1 MRKKYW
7 GSWPDRNFL
16 KTEIKKWDGRKGVYG
31 MSDKLDY
38 RKVESKMISDG
49 KFPTAIESEYRVHF
63 NEQAHETMKQHAS
76 TTNEVELCG
85 VLVGEVKR
93 DSNGPFL
100 LVHATI
106 EGKNSNNHGAQVTFT
121 HQTWDYINEV
131 KDKQYANLKIVGWY
145 HTHPGFG
152 IFLSKMDL
160 FIQENV
166 FNLPFQVAVVL
177 ETKKNQIGC
186 FSWVDGKCVPISRY
200 WVGSQELKL
209 TTGVVEEV
217 EEPAMHSAAGAP
229 AADRRTDYGGDN
241 YPDSRSGFSMLTLLS
256 LIIFFVCGVM
266 IGKTL
271 GGGDRNA
278 SLGSLESEVYSILEY
293 AGMSSLAARDFSEV
307 REKINTALAKMA
319 AKEPGAE
326 DTLKQTVAQLEA
338 YEKTYARHRQLSR
351 EEMAH
356 FIQGKRTLSDRIN
369 ESLKEQDQLAE
380 YTGNLYILRV
390 MDILQKDGK
399 PIELEKL
406 SQPELMM
413 LKKQIEV
420 SIQLIPSAKEMLSQ
434 VHPGVFD
441 FFYPKKKVEPDPKA
455 PPSSEKK

>member
-1 MRKKYW
+1 
-7 GSWPDRNFL
+7 
-16 KTEIKKWDGRKGVYG
+16 
-31 MSDKLDY
+31 MSEKLDY
-38 RKVESKMISDG
+38 RKVENKMISDG
-49 KFPTAIESEYRVHF
+49 KFPAAIESEYRVHF
-63 NEQAHETMKQHAS
+63 NEQAHEIMKQHAS

-106 EGKNSNNHGAQVTFT
+106 EGKHSNNHGAQVTFT
-121 HQTWDYINEV
+121 HQTWEYINEV
-131 KDKQYANLKIVGWY
+131 KDRQYANLKIVGWY

-200 WVGSQELKL
+200 WVGPNELKL
-209 TTGVVEEV
+209 TTGVVEEADT
-217 EEPAMHSAAGAP
+217 PAMQSPAGTPAP
-229 AADRRTDYGGDN
+229 ERRAEYADSCA
-241 YPDSRSGFSMLTLLS
+241 DSRSGFSILTLLS
-256 LIIFFVCGVM
+256 LVIFFVCGVM
-266 IGKTL
+266 LGKMTS
-271 GGGDRNA
+271 GGGNA

-307 REKINTALAKMA
+307 REEINTALKQMA
-319 AKEPGAE
+319 AKDPNA
-326 DTLKQTVAQLEA
+326 DNTLKQTVAKLEA
-338 YEKTYARHRQLSR
+338 YEKTYARHRQVSR
-351 EEMAH
+351 EEMAR
-356 FIQGKRTLSDRIN
+356 FVQGKHTLSDRIN
-369 ESLKEQDQLAE
+369 ASMKEQDQLAE

-390 MDILQKDGK
+390 MEILRKDGK

-406 SQPELMM
+406 SPPEAMM
-413 LKKQIEV
+413 LKQQIEI
-420 SIQLIPSAKEMLSQ
+420 SITLIPSAKDVLIQ
-434 VHPGVFD
+434 AHPGVFD
-441 FFYPKKKVEPDPKA
+441 FFYPKKKTDPDAKVLPD
-455 PPSSEKK
+455 SKK